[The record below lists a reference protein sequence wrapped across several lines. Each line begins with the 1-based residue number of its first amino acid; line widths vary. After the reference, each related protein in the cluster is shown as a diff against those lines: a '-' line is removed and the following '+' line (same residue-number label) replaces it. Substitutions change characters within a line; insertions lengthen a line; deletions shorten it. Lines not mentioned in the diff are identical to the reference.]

1 MFSPKRILAWLG
13 RILKLLGP
21 ILIALFVLG
30 LMTELFNPVA
40 RSCFSGSCE
49 TFSLL
54 WWRLDWRIWLFI
66 MILRNMLPGI
76 VIVGLLAWLAS
87 DFVRAVFGLR
97 TRGDGFDFVKRRLF
111 GSRSFKPYLIIK
123 DGKFPSDRE
132 PLMRAGGPGSLVVYK
147 DSAVVLE
154 KAGKLT
160 RVAKKGFVTLDAFER
175 AWDVVDLR
183 PHRWVYDVSAMTKDG
198 IPVTCQADVT
208 FQIDDAGQPPTQ
220 DEPFP
225 ATEQAIFYAA
235 TRKLMREANRSEDEQ
250 KFDWAR
256 RSIVG
261 SAEGILRSILAT
273 YLLDQL
279 LGPAESNQG
288 HYRAEIVAKFKA
300 ELCKQLLDDLGV
312 KVTKVE
318 LGDIKVEDK
327 IIQQRMEAWQSLW
340 KRWTMQRQAEGE
352 AARLKSVEAAKAQAQ
367 ADVIVSITQAF
378 QSLADEGAVIPSQ
391 LVLLR
396 MFEVLKRSSYD
407 PQTGILFLPSEV
419 LKTWQLVQEMAM
431 GKQALPE
438 GKQEDD
444 E

>member
-1 MFSPKRILAWLG
+1 
-13 RILKLLGP
+13 
-21 ILIALFVLG
+21 
-30 LMTELFNPVA
+30 
-40 RSCFSGSCE
+40 
-49 TFSLL
+49 
-54 WWRLDWRIWLFI
+54 
-66 MILRNMLPGI
+66 MILRNMLPG
-76 VIVGLLAWLAS
+76 VVVVGLLAWLAS
-87 DFVRAVFGLR
+87 DFVRAAFGLR
-97 TRGDGFDFVKRRLF
+97 RRGDGFSFVKRRLF
-111 GSRSFKPYLIIK
+111 GSLSFKPYLIIK
-123 DGKFPSDRE
+123 DGKLPSDKE
-132 PLMRAGGPGSLVVYK
+132 PLVRTGGPGSLVVYK

-208 FQIDDAGQPPTQ
+208 FQIDDAGQSPSEE
-220 DEPFP
+220 EPFP

-235 TRKLMREANRSEDEQ
+235 TRKFMREASRSEDEQ
-250 KFDWAR
+250 KMDWAR
-256 RSIVG
+256 RAIVG
-261 SAEGILRSILAT
+261 SAAGVLRRILAT

-288 HYRAEIVAKFKA
+288 HYRAEIVANFEA
-300 ELCKQLLDDLGV
+300 ELRKQLLDDLGV

-327 IIQQRMEAWQSLW
+327 IMQQRMEAWQSLW
-340 KRWTMQRQAEGE
+340 KRWARQRQAEGE
-352 AARLKSVEAAKAQAQ
+352 AERLQYVEAAKAQAQ
-367 ADVIVSITQAF
+367 ADMIVSITQAF
-378 QSLADEGAVIPSQ
+378 QSLAASGAAIPSQ

-419 LKTWQLVQEMAM
+419 LKTWQLVQEMTM
-431 GKQALPE
+431 GKPALPE

>member
-1 MFSPKRILAWLG
+1 MFSPKRIVAWLG

-21 ILIALFVLG
+21 ILAALFVLG
-30 LMTELFNPVA
+30 LMTELFDPVV
-40 RSCFSGSCE
+40 RGCFSGSCE
-49 TFSLL
+49 TFPLL
-54 WWRLDWRIWLFI
+54 WWQVDWRMWLLI
-66 MILRNMLPGI
+66 MTLRNMLPG
-76 VIVGLLAWLAS
+76 VAVVGLLAWIAS
-87 DFVRAVFGLR
+87 DFVRAVFGLKM
-97 TRGDGFDFVKRRLF
+97 RGDGFDFVKRRLF

-123 DGKFPSDRE
+123 DGKLPSDKE

-208 FQIDDAGQPPTQ
+208 FQIDDAGQSPSEE
-220 DEPFP
+220 EPFP
-225 ATEQAIFYAA
+225 ATERAIFYAA
-235 TRKLMREANRSEDEQ
+235 TRKFMREANRSEDEQ
-250 KFDWAR
+250 KMDWAR
-256 RSIVG
+256 RAIVG
-261 SAEGILRSILAT
+261 SAEGVLRRILAT

-288 HYRAEIVAKFKA
+288 HYRAEIVAKFEA
-300 ELCKQLLDDLGV
+300 ELRQQLLDDLGV

-340 KRWTMQRQAEGE
+340 KRWAMQRQAEGE
-352 AARLKSVEAAKAQAQ
+352 AERLQYVEAAKAQAQ
-367 ADVIVSITQAF
+367 ADMIISITQAF
-378 QSLADEGAVIPSQ
+378 QSLTEAGAVIPSQ

-396 MFEVLKRSSYD
+396 MFEVLKRSAYD

-419 LKTWQLVQEMAM
+419 LKTWQLVQEIAT
-431 GKQALPE
+431 GQPALPE
-438 GKQEDD
+438 AKESSG
-444 E
+444 

>member
-1 MFSPKRILAWLG
+1 MFNPKRILAWLG

-21 ILIALFVLG
+21 VLAMLFVLG
-30 LMTELFNPVA
+30 LVAELFNPAV
-40 RSCFSGSCE
+40 RDCFSGSCE
-49 TFSLL
+49 KLRLL
-54 WWRLDWRIWLFI
+54 WWQLDWRTWLFI

-76 VIVGLLAWLAS
+76 IVVGLLGWLAS
-87 DFVRAVFGLR
+87 DFVRAVFGLSKR
-97 TRGDGFDFVKRRLF
+97 SDGFNFVKRRLF
-111 GSRSFKPYLIIK
+111 GSRSFKPYLIVK
-123 DGKFPSDRE
+123 DGQLPSDRE
-132 PLMRAGGPGSLVVYK
+132 PLMRVGGPGSLVVHK

-160 RVAKKGFVTLDAFER
+160 RVAKKGFVALDAFER
-175 AWDVVDLR
+175 AWDVIDLR

-208 FQIDDAGQPPTQ
+208 FQIDNGGQPPTQ

-225 ATEQAIFYAA
+225 ATDQAIFYAA
-235 TRKLMREANRSEDEQ
+235 TRKLMREASRSEDEQ
-250 KFDWAR
+250 KMDWVR
-256 RSIVG
+256 RVIVG

-288 HYRAEIVAKFKA
+288 HYRAVIVAKFRA
-300 ELCKQLLDDLGV
+300 ELCKQLLEDLGV

-318 LGDIKVEDK
+318 LGEIKVENK
-327 IIQQRMEAWQSLW
+327 IFQQRIEAWQSLW
-340 KRWTMQRQAEGE
+340 KRWARQRQAEGE
-352 AARLKSVEAAKAQAQ
+352 AERLQYVEAAKAQAQ
-367 ADVIVSITQAF
+367 ADMIVSITQAF
-378 QSLADEGAVIPSQ
+378 QSLAEAGAVIPSQ

-396 MFEVLKRSSYD
+396 MFEVLKRSSFD

-431 GKQALPE
+431 GGQALPE
-438 GKQEDD
+438 GKEKS